1 MKKAEVEIFRYS
13 QDDKQSSGMCMV
25 FDEKKN
31 LLFSCLSLE
40 RGWMDNQFRISCLP
54 NGIYPLKFE
63 YSPAFG
69 RKLWEIKNTEPRTE
83 CKFHPASFWKDLNGC
98 ISLGL
103 IYKPIDNDG
112 YLDLS
117 YSAFAINRFHSVL
130 KQFDEVELKIH
141 GLDWL
146 N

>member
-1 MKKAEVEIFRYS
+1 MRKAFVQVFRYF
-13 QDDKQSSGMCMV
+13 QDDKQCSGICMV
-25 FDEKKN
+25 FDEN
-31 LLFSCLSLE
+31 RNVLFTSLALE
-40 RGWMDNQFRISCLP
+40 RGWMNNQFRISCLP
-54 NGIYPLKFE
+54 KGIYPLKYE
-63 YSPAFG
+63 WSPAFK
-69 RKLWEIKNTEPRTE
+69 RNLWEIKNTEPRTE

-103 IYKPIDNDG
+103 IFKEMNNDG

-117 YSAFAINRFHSVL
+117 YSAFTIDRFHSVL
-130 KQFDEVELKIH
+130 KQFDKVELEIS